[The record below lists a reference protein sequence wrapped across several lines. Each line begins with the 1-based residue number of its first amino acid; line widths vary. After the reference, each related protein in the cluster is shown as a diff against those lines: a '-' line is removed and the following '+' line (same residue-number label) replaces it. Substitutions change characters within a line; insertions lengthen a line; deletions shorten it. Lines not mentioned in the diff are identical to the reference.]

1 VKGIKSRLIITQFL
15 QYFIWGSWLI
25 SFGGYLYGIGTKPT
39 EIAFIYALAGFSS
52 LIMPGIAGVI
62 ADKWLNSERVF
73 GICHLIGAVA
83 LFFAA
88 RATTYSEL
96 CPLMAIYLAVFMP
109 TIALSYSLSYSL
121 LEKVG
126 ADATKDFPPIR
137 TWGTVGFIAAM
148 WAVNLLDWT
157 FSANQ
162 LLLAAG
168 ASAVLGLYALTLP
181 PSPPSFSLP
190 AGEGRGGVAWK
201 MAFGIDALA
210 LFKQQQMRIFFLFAI
225 LIGVCLQITNA
236 WGTPFLE
243 HFRADYPDS
252 FTVKYP
258 LILSSISQISEALF
272 ILAIPFVLRKYGI
285 KTILLMSIG
294 AWALRFG
301 FFGIGNAGT
310 GFIWLLLSM
319 AVYGMA
325 FDFFNI
331 AGSLFIERE
340 APEPV
345 RASAQGLWM
354 MASMGVG
361 AVVGQFAAAQVIDFF
376 TVDGAQAWS
385 AIWCTFAGYAAVVGV
400 LFAVFFHTSKS

>member
-1 VKGIKSRLIITQFL
+1 MLKLRLIIAQFL
-15 QYFIWGSWLI
+15 QFFIWGSWLI
-25 SFGGYLYGIGTKPT
+25 SFGGYLYSIGTAPMD
-39 EIAFIYALAGFSS
+39 IAAVYALAGFAS
-52 LIMPGIAGVI
+52 LITPGIIGII
-62 ADKWLNSERVF
+62 ADKWLNSERLY

-88 RATTYSEL
+88 QTIAYGQL
-96 CPLMAIYLAVFMP
+96 FPLMAVYLAVFMP
-109 TIALSYSLSYSL
+109 TISLSYSLSYSL
-121 LEKVG
+121 LHKSG
-126 ADATKDFPPIR
+126 FDTDKTFPPIR
-137 TWGTVGFIAAM
+137 SWGTIGFIVAM

-168 ASAVLGLYALTLP
+168 ASALLGLYAFTLP
-181 PSPPSFSLP
+181 VSPPMRSKGTL
-190 AGEGRGGVAWK
+190 AWK
-201 MAFGIDALA
+201 SAFGIDALA
-210 LFKQQQMRIFFLFAI
+210 LFKQRQMRIFFLFAV

-243 HFRADYPDS
+243 HFRAGYPDS

-258 LILSSISQISEALF
+258 LLISSISQISEALF

-285 KTILLMSIG
+285 KTIMLMSIG

-301 FFGIGNAGT
+301 FFGVGDAGT
-310 GFIWLLLSM
+310 GFVWLLLSM
-319 AVYGMA
+319 VVYGMA

-340 APEPV
+340 APEPI

-361 AVVGQFAAAQVIDFF
+361 AVVGQFAAASVVGFF
-376 TVDGAQAWS
+376 TVDGVQAWS
-385 AIWCTFAGYAAVVGV
+385 AIWLTFTAYAAVVGV
-400 LFAVFFHTSKS
+400 LFALFFHPQNSRRNGNKN